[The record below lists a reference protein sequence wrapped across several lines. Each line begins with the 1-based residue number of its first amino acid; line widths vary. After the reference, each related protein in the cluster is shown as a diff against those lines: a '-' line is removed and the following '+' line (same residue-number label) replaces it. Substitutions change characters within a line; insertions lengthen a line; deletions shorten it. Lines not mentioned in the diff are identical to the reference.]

1 MQYPDYRAGSSLVA
15 EMGNVVNAMG
25 QTRNA
30 MSEGIMNAGANVSK
44 IAEAWA
50 ERKQKQKQFDREY
63 ALKEM
68 EFAEK
73 KRVNDAQIRWG
84 DDENVRKEKKLP
96 HEIDNIK
103 SQTAN
108 NNANAWNTNLKTK
121 IEKES
126 YDYLKKNNLFG
137 KKVEASITP
146 PQNTT
151 PTATPPSNDAGFFTP
166 QGQGGQNNL
175 GQNYNL
181 GFGLYSLG
189 KK

>member
-96 HEIDNIK
+96 SEIKQIESSANLQN
-103 SQTAN
+103 SNAAN
-108 NNANAWNTNLKTK
+108 NWYDLKRKKEDDAYIRKNGLYGRK
-121 IEKES
+121 I
-126 YDYLKKNNLFG
+126 LT
-137 KKVEASITP
+137 SITP